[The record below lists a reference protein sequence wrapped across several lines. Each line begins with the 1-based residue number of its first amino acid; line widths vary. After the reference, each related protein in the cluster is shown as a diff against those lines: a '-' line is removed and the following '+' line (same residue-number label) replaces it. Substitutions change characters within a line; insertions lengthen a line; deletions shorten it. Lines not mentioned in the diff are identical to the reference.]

1 MFFNFIESEQ
11 RLLYFDGSDEL
22 PQDKEKDFYGQ
33 VKYLDFTSNL
43 FTSFDYLLEFPNVK
57 EVIMDNNYLT
67 DNMELSK
74 HIFESVEVL
83 SLNNNKFENLDIT
96 IDQLQWIFPNIRYL
110 SLLGCPICPY
120 YALNLDYNDDYYQEY
135 RLNIISKM
143 PKLNFLD
150 AKRVDNFERPV
161 VTELPLIDDIP
172 IIETLVQPTRIINKS
187 TPKMHSLKRLFGFN
201 TSSTSSTKLVTSCD
215 NRKSEYT
222 PLPET
227 QEHGKHEGYYGKSKY
242 RYVGENSEGNRFI
255 ANNDL

>member
-1 MFFNFIESEQ
+1 
-11 RLLYFDGSDEL
+11 
-22 PQDKEKDFYGQ
+22 
-33 VKYLDFTSNL
+33 
-43 FTSFDYLLEFPNVK
+43 
-57 EVIMDNNYLT
+57 
-67 DNMELSK
+67 
-74 HIFESVEVL
+74 
-83 SLNNNKFENLDIT
+83 
-96 IDQLQWIFPNIRYL
+96 
-110 SLLGCPICPY
+110 
-120 YALNLDYNDDYYQEY
+120 
-135 RLNIISKM
+135 M

-227 QEHGKHEGYYGKSKY
+227 QEHGKFYHRGCCASY
-242 RYVGENSEGNRFI
+242 F
-255 ANNDL
+255 